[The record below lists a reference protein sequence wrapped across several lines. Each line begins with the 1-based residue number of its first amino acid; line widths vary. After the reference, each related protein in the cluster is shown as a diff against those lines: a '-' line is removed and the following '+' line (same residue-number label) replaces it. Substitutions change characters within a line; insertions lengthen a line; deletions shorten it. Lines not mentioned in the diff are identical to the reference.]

1 MKMRWFRSAAAGIM
15 MAAVL
20 TGCGSLK
27 GDETAI
33 TIGDTEVTAAVANFY
48 ARYTQAQYESYMSAY
63 LGEDMWK
70 SEAGEEESYEENVKN
85 NIMNSLE
92 TMVLLEQHMDEY
104 DVFLSNAEQDV
115 ITKTAQEFDE
125 NNALDEK
132 ELISGDK
139 ETVERVLTLM
149 AVQQKMRPA
158 IEAGADTEV
167 SDEEAAQKKMDYVL
181 FSYKTTDEE
190 GQSVDLSDEEK
201 EAVKK
206 EAEDFAEKVKA
217 GGDFAALAG
226 EKTVEVKSTAFDSE
240 TTAPDEKLVDAADAL
255 EENGVT
261 DVIETEAGCYVAKV
275 TSLLDREATDAKKE
289 SIINERKSK
298 LYDDTCEKWREE
310 TKIEEN
316 KAVWKKIKFTDLTV
330 TMKVK
335 EEVPYTDDI
344 KTDDQTDVD
353 KVTAGEE

>member
-1 MKMRWFRSAAAGIM
+1 MKKRWFRSALAGIM
-15 MAAVL
+15 TAAIL

-33 TIGDTEVTAAVANFY
+33 TVGDTVITADVANFY
-48 ARYTQAQYESYMSAY
+48 ARYTQAQYETYMSAY
-63 LGEDMWK
+63 LGENMWA
-70 SEAGEEESYEENVKN
+70 SEAGEEESYEDNVKN
-85 NIMNSLE
+85 NLMNVLE

-104 DVFLSNAEQDV
+104 NVFLSNAEKDV
-115 ITKTAQEFDE
+115 ITKTVQEFDE

-132 ELISGDK
+132 ELVSGDK

-149 AVQQKMRPA
+149 AVQQKMRAA
-158 IEAGADTEV
+158 IEAEADTEV

-201 EAVKK
+201 EALKK
-206 EAEDFAEKVKA
+206 EAEEFVENVKG

-226 EKTVEVKSTAFDSE
+226 EKSLEVKSTAFDSE
-240 TTAPDEKLVDAADAL
+240 TTAPDEGLVDAADVL

-261 DVIETEAGCYVAKV
+261 DVVETEAGCYVAKL
-275 TSLLDREATDAKKE
+275 TSLLDREATDAKKQT
-289 SIINERKSK
+289 IISQRKSE
-298 LYDDTCEKWREE
+298 LYTETCEKWREE
-310 TKIEEN
+310 TTIEEN
-316 KAVWKKIKFTDLTV
+316 KDVWKKIKFTDLTV

-335 EEVPYTDDI
+335 EEVPYTNDV
-344 KTDDQTDVD
+344 KTDDQVDVD
-353 KVTAGEE
+353 QVTNEE